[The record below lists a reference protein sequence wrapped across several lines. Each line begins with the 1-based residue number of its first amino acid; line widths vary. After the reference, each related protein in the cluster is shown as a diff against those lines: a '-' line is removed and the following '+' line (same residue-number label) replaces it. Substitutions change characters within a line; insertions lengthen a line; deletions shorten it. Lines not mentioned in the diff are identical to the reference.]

1 MPAKCH
7 CKVIQRCSGKKL
19 FLKIWQFHSKTHV
32 PESPFNKV
40 AGQRLATSIKK
51 ILWHRFFPVNI
62 TKFLGISF
70 FKEHLWWLPLV
81 KLDPNLWNQ
90 QNFSSNCF
98 RLHLIS
104 WAPSTLWQNSCK
116 TRCPQKKYLSWC
128 PFVLQ
133 YKLQNIENKNI
144 VCSNMYSTVEV
155 SLYSQ
160 SGTKL
165 DAQ

>member
-19 FLKIWQFHSKTHV
+19 FLKIWQFHSKTPV
-32 PESPFNKV
+32 PESPLNKV

-104 WAPSTLWQNSCK
+104 W
-116 TRCPQKKYLSWC
+116 
-128 PFVLQ
+128 VLLHCD
-133 YKLQNIENKNI
+133 KIVVKHDVHRKNI
-144 VCSNMYSTVEV
+144 CRGVH
-155 SLYSQ
+155 LYCNTNFKTSKIK
-160 SGTKL
+160 T
-165 DAQ
+165 